1 MQSVFS
7 ALSILPNDQRT
18 RVLEA
23 LDPDTLIRFAYDWMI
38 WARDDQ
44 LSPIAL
50 ADGQPWRTWLILG
63 GRGSGKTRAGAE
75 WVRARAL
82 GLPSLTDHRAHRI
95 ALVGSTIGQVR
106 DIMVEGVSGLMSVHA
121 PDERPVYEI
130 SRNQLIWPNG
140 TIAQMFAAN
149 EYESLRGP
157 QFDTAWCDELAKWR
171 SAERAWDNLQFTM
184 RLGDCPQVC
193 ITTTPKSSR
202 FLIRLMKDPHLII
215 TRARTADNAHNLAP
229 AFFADMQKKYAGT
242 PMGRQELDG
251 EVVDERMHGL
261 WKRSWIDQNRIHPP
275 ANVSS
280 REATLGAT
288 STTHSPTATREA
300 NLGAT
305 SADRSPRGERQETR
319 PEMTRIVVAVDPPVT
334 ANAGSDSCG
343 IIVAGIAIDG
353 RAIILAD
360 RTIQGRTPDTW
371 ARAAVAAYHDFEADR
386 LVAEVNQG
394 GDLVAAVINQVDATV
409 PVHKVRA
416 TRGKWLRA
424 EPVAQL
430 YAEGRV
436 AHFGTFP
443 DLERQMCD
451 FATDGLSDGKSP
463 DRLDALVWALTDLM
477 LTRHRIPTV
486 RRL

>member
-1 MQSVFS
+1 MPRAARKELLQ
-7 ALSILPNDQRT
+7 AIEP
-18 RVLEA
+18 A
-23 LDPDTLIRFAYDWMI
+23 KLIEFAYDLMI

-44 LSPIAL
+44 LPPVAL

-82 GLPSLTDHRAHRI
+82 GVPQLTEHRAHRI
-95 ALVGSTIGQVR
+95 ALVGRSIGEVR
-106 DIMVEGVSGLMSVHA
+106 DVMIEGVSGLMSVHA
-121 PDERPVYEI
+121 PHERPIYEI
-130 SRNQLIWPNG
+130 SRNQLTWPNG
-140 TIAQMFAAN
+140 TIAQMFAAD
-149 EYESLRGP
+149 EYENLRGP

-171 SAERAWDNLQFTM
+171 VPERAWDNLQFTM
-184 RLGDCPQVC
+184 RLGACPQVC
-193 ITTTPKSSR
+193 ITTTPRGTK
-202 FLIRLMKDPHLII
+202 FIKRLMKDPQLIV
-215 TRARTADNAHNLAP
+215 THSRTSDNARNLAP
-229 AFFADMQKKYAGT
+229 AFIADMHKRYAGT

-251 EVVDERMHGL
+251 EVVEERMYGL
-261 WKRSWIDQNRIHPP
+261 WKRSWIEQNRIHP
-275 ANVSS
+275 
-280 REATLGAT
+280 T
-288 STTHSPTATREA
+288 STRQPNETL
-300 NLGAT
+300 LGAT
-305 SADRSPRGERQETR
+305 SADRGLSGER
-319 PEMTRIVVAVDPPVT
+319 PEMTRIVVAIDPPVT

-343 IIVAGIAIDG
+343 IVVAGIAIDG

-371 ARAAVAAYHDFEADR
+371 ARAAVQAYHDFEADR

-394 GDLVAAVINQVDATV
+394 GDLVVAVIHQVDPNI
-409 PVHKVRA
+409 PVQKVRA

-436 AHFGTFP
+436 AHYGTFP

-451 FATDGLSDGKSP
+451 FATDGLSEGKSP

-477 LTRHRIPTV
+477 LTRHHIPTV

>member
-1 MQSVFS
+1 MASDFADLRNLPSKRRAEVLL
-7 ALSILPNDQRT
+7 ALKP
-18 RVLEA
+18 EE
-23 LDPDTLIRFAYDWMI
+23 LIRLAYDWI
-38 WARDDQ
+38 NWARDDQ
-44 LSPIAL
+44 LPPVAL
-50 ADGQPWRTWLILG
+50 PDGQPWRTWLILG
-63 GRGSGKTRAGAE
+63 GRGSGKTRSGAE

-82 GLPSLTDHRAHRI
+82 GLPHLADHRAHRI
-95 ALVGSTIGQVR
+95 ALVGTTIGQVR
-106 DIMVEGVSGLMSVHA
+106 DVMIEGVSGLMSVHA
-121 PDERPVYEI
+121 PHERPVYEI
-130 SRNQLIWPNG
+130 SRNQLTWPNG
-140 TIAQMFAAN
+140 AIAHMFAAD
-149 EYESLRGP
+149 EYENLRGP
-157 QFDTAWCDELAKWR
+157 QFDTAWCDELAKWKK
-171 SAERAWDNLQFTM
+171 ADRAWDNLQFTM

-193 ITTTPKSSR
+193 VTTTPKPSK
-202 FLIRLMKDPHLII
+202 FLKKLMKDPQLVLTH
-215 TRARTADNAHNLAP
+215 ARTADNARNLAP

-251 EVVDERMHGL
+251 EVIEERIYGL
-261 WKRSWIDQNRIHPP
+261 WKRSWLEQNRID
-275 ANVSS
+275 
-280 REATLGAT
+280 
-288 STTHSPTATREA
+288 TTPQPGGTGGD
-300 NLGAT
+300 L
-305 SADRSPRGERQETR
+305 RSER

-334 ANAGSDSCG
+334 ATAGSDSCG
-343 IIVAGIAIDG
+343 IVVAGIALDG

-371 ARAAVAAYHDFEADR
+371 ARAAVQAYHDFEADR

-394 GDLVAAVINQVDATV
+394 GDLVVAVIQQVDPTV

-443 DLERQMCD
+443 ELERQMCD
-451 FATDGLSDGKSP
+451 FGTDGLSEGKSP
-463 DRLDALVWALTDLM
+463 DRLDALVWALTDLL

>member
-1 MQSVFS
+1 ME
-7 ALSILPNDQRT
+7 PGK
-18 RVLEA
+18 
-23 LDPDTLIRFAYDWMI
+23 LIEFAYDWMI

-44 LSPIAL
+44 LPPLSL
-50 ADGQPWRTWLILG
+50 ADGQPWRTWLVLG

-82 GLPSLTDHRAHRI
+82 GLPSLTETRAHRI
-95 ALVGSTIGQVR
+95 ALVGRTIGEVR
-106 DIMVEGVSGLMSVHA
+106 DIMIEGVSGLMSVHA
-121 PDERPVYEI
+121 PHERPHYEI
-130 SRNQLIWPNG
+130 SRNQLTWPNG
-140 TIAQMFAAN
+140 TIAQMFAAD
-149 EYESLRGP
+149 EYENLRGP

-171 SAERAWDNLQFTM
+171 VPERAWDNLQFTM

-193 ITTTPKSSR
+193 ITTTPKATR
-202 FLIRLMKDPHLII
+202 FIKRLMKDPQLIV
-215 TRARTADNAHNLAP
+215 THARTADNAHNLAP
-229 AFFADMQKKYAGT
+229 AFLSDITKKYAGT

-251 EVVDERMHGL
+251 EVVEERMYGL
-261 WKRSWIDQNRIHPP
+261 WKRSWIEQNRINPSP
-275 ANVSS
+275 RLTS
-280 REATLGAT
+280 REGSLGAIGT
-288 STTHSPTATREA
+288 
-300 NLGAT
+300 
-305 SADRSPRGERQETR
+305 DRSASGSHPELSER

-343 IIVAGIAIDG
+343 IVVAGIAIDG

-371 ARAAVAAYHDFEADR
+371 ARAAVQAYHDFEADR

-394 GDLVAAVINQVDATV
+394 GDLVVAVIHQVDSTV

-451 FATDGLSDGKSP
+451 FGTDGLSEGRSP

-477 LTRHRIPTV
+477 LTRHKIPTV